1 MIRKKY
7 NNEQIIVVLKEAEA
21 STNSLTQI
29 NFRGWILITKSDPI
43 YSLIIIDM
51 G

>member
-1 MIRKKY
+1 LKSEPHAILNEGEDDMIRKKY

-29 NFRGWILITKSDPI
+29 NFRDG
-43 YSLIIIDM
+43 Y
-51 G
+51 